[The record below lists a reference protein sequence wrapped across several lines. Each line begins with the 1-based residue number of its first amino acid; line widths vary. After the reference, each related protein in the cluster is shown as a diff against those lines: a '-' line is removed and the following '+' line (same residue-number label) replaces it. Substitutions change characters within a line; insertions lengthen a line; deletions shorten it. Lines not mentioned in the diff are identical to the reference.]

1 MALLRCPP
9 PRRVSRQGLRHP
21 RLGQIVTLAAGLL
34 AACPQSWAQSGS
46 VSVQEY
52 QVKAAFLYNFAKFV
66 DWPPPAAGPKAPL
79 VIVVFGR
86 DPFGPALADTVWGK
100 TINDRPLE
108 VRHASRIEDLLPC
121 HLLFISAQE
130 RRRVPEI
137 LKAVES
143 AGVLTVSET
152 DDFLDQGGAVRFVME
167 ERRVRFGINLDA
179 ARRNGLTISSKLL
192 SLAVAV
198 KK

>member
-9 PRRVSRQGLRHP
+9 ALRVSRQGLRHP
-21 RLGQIVTLAAGLL
+21 RLGQIVALAAGLL

-86 DPFGPALADTVWGK
+86 DPFGPVLANTVFGK
-100 TINDRPLE
+100 TVNNRPLE
-108 VRHASRIEDLLPC
+108 VRRASRIEDLLPC
-121 HLLFISAQE
+121 HLVFISAKE
-130 RRRVPEI
+130 RRRVPAI

-152 DDFLDQGGAVRFVME
+152 DDFLDQGGAVRLVME
-167 ERRVRFGINLDA
+167 GRKVRFQINLEA
-179 ARRNGLTISSKLL
+179 ARRNGLTVSSKLL
-192 SLAVAV
+192 SLAVEV
-198 KK
+198 KN